1 MKPSKQK
8 TLFQS
13 WGPRKTDSQNKPDI
27 LNKSNAREATPA
39 AASTEDVIDLC
50 GSFDDDDDELLCE
63 AEESLAITHIAEPGP
78 STWNGRK
85 IGGTS
90 SSISINNQK
99 EDSGHNEAG
108 QQGEHDGNISLGVD
122 GFGCSQI
129 SATQAADL
137 PGYDR
142 TAGKLWIYPTNY
154 PVRDYQFNISQQA
167 LYKNTMVTLPTGLG
181 KTFIAAVVMYNF
193 YRWYPQGKVIFM
205 APTKPLVAQQIEACY
220 NIMGIP
226 QDHTAEMTGSMGPS
240 KRERAWQEKR
250 VYFLTPQVLTNDLS
264 RGSCPA
270 NLVRCL
276 VIDEA
281 HKALGNHAYCQ
292 VVRELVKYSQMFR
305 VLALSATPGSDIKAV
320 QQVLT
325 NLLISHIEIRTE
337 ESLDIQR
344 YSHERRV
351 EKVVLPLGDELTQV
365 KGKYIQI
372 MDVVVGRL
380 KRQGV
385 LYQRETTS
393 FSKFL
398 ILKAREQFRQD
409 PPERLPRTQYGV
421 VEGDF
426 ALAMSLYHGY
436 ELLQLHGSRSLYNF
450 LEGILTGEK
459 SYGRTRTELMRNG
472 DFVSLMEMLAS
483 KYKTPEGLTLSQVE
497 KRPQTVGHPKMEKL
511 QEIVLDHFSKHTD
524 APSRV
529 MIFSQYR
536 DSVQEI
542 TAMLHRHRPM
552 VMVMSFIGQA
562 STGKNTKGF
571 TQKEQLQVMKKFRE
585 GGYNTLVSTC
595 VGEEGLDIGDVD
607 LIICFDA
614 HKSPIRLVQRMGR
627 TGRKREGRIFM
638 LVTQGKEEQIY
649 NQSQYS
655 KRSIHKAILNGA
667 RSLHFYQH
675 SPRMVPDSHVPQCH
689 KMHITVRDAFKPVKK
704 IAPDKTDHNQSKI
717 TSMLGEGSKAVVQEG
732 DGGISLAEFRELEP
746 WLVPDSQLP
755 VLPTPSLMCL
765 PGSQQLTEPQS
776 GGRLL
781 SLSDWS
787 PWQTTLQETGR
798 TGHSMQAQHLV
809 QLMEFVQLQQSLD
822 PDDDP
827 YGLEMAAY
835 LNEDDIVKE
844 RETVAPGSI
853 LKYCIPSTGKK
864 AVKSKKKRGQGKFK
878 SRLSAVLPKMAK
890 TDEEDSDMELPEFN
904 VNKTTGGRNVG
915 KPRPGTL
922 SVNDDSSDELPALDD
937 DNDSGVENSIG
948 GNDGEREETAVEL
961 SDNDEVDGEITS
973 KPKPLPK
980 EKGHDTGRK
989 VIKSKAKSLERK
1001 MNETKLRKRKKSRH
1015 SSGHRSIVELIA
1027 DSDSNDFDNI
1037 AEEYVTFADELQ
1049 EINEHSI
1056 SPKKMEI
1063 SLVEEH
1069 DDSIMEVETD
1079 CALENSLEDLIE
1091 GSIRIRTPPPVEE
1104 AIKLCKALNEE
1115 TGKIKVD
1122 LLALVEEWHR
1132 ENADGKYIVYP
1143 VWYSKKYHRDSGIHE
1158 ETPPAERN
1166 ARKLSVP
1173 NQDLSVNTSLGVMED
1188 SSPLENVNNN
1198 ENTVEI
1204 LGSKSKKSKISI
1216 GDSNT
1221 KEDLATNKTEK
1232 ASALMKKRR
1241 LFKSP
1246 QATNLTKSPNGSSPE
1261 STNSR
1266 DSSNLSVTD
1275 NEDLQA
1281 IVSESHTKCINSQSS
1296 RSNEQNTEDINK
1308 DQKKSQRK
1316 DALSNELDNDNL
1328 KVNDDED
1335 MWMNTGSFALD
1346 LDMDEMEE
1354 KEDELMQ
1361 IFDEENSP
1369 VFSSSVK
1376 KSKNSDATDSVS
1388 KNNQGMASAT
1398 NTVQD
1403 INELSENKKIQSLF
1417 DFCEKDDLQSTFES
1431 ETDKNDELPLAK
1443 PFTETVPKS
1452 FEFDSWPHDD
1462 IDDDI
1467 FDGIKTP
1474 AVSKANTTSTQ
1485 ITFTQALHFVA
1496 GSTSSGSESLVDG
1509 HSHPGEPLNSHTY
1522 SGMSEDMMGDHEQGF
1537 NFQENIVKAGPC
1549 LSEKSRSKSGSD
1561 NCASAKSLSNTLLEG
1576 NSDSSELQEEIENS
1590 VQCAEKNKEFNK
1602 LDSAL
1607 DNPVQKPKSLVRKS
1621 SSSSSDGVEMPE
1633 FDLGFDLDED
1643 IIPPS
1648 PDMKVSQSQKSI
1660 RLSQAFNL
1668 SSRLSQSRP
1677 AKGESVIEQIQKS
1690 GAKLGTGSENQKPG
1704 SVKGFPKSR
1713 KSLKLASIDVQDK
1726 IEECEEES
1734 QSLLSDSDSL
1744 NCKLIGNSKKN
1755 KSENKKKTDLQ
1766 SIPENRL
1773 SVDVGH
1779 ENESYIPAKEIK
1791 AKKDIENKGKI
1802 EVSEPVEQKFNLS
1815 FDLLDTDLDD
1825 WIDSGAEPVTHDNK
1839 ENKDNVNGD
1848 VSTVEDH
1855 PANKSQPP
1863 VATIAPISF
1872 SQKFNNEGKKQS
1884 LNDKKLKKDL
1894 RKSVFQ
1900 MDDISP
1906 DVRGVPVN
1914 HARSKDVRKSVFQMD
1929 DISPDVRGVPVK
1941 HVKSKDVRKSVFKV
1955 DDLSSDFFDDS
1966 FDTSV
1971 FVTNDP
1977 PKTKS
1982 STPKNSHSLK
1992 HNTSTPMLSAR
2003 RKVQCVAPFRPDE
2016 GTPIGKTGGDNF
2028 VVTPPFTADH
2038 LNKVP
2043 QVTDG
2048 FHDETEA
2055 SRHDSNDMSV
2065 NVSSHSSNKSGS
2077 VTRNDT
2083 SVSKEASDND
2093 DSLIVVRK
2101 KKNVH
2106 ILESPASQAF
2116 SVHDTSDIVR
2126 PKSRKALILSGDDDD
2141 ADDFN
2146 DSFMMTQNKYI
2157 PAKKRKTI
2165 DTHMVDLDDDFEIT
2179 RNESHG
2185 KSVKSNSTSAFEM
2198 LEDDDDFEESFIQPR
2213 GKEILKGNQTSRV
2226 QQQTTKVNRRPLPT
2240 IKHKK
2245 RRAANPF
2252 LEEEA
2257 ELSEED
2263 GEMDGV
2269 SSDEAEGSDL
2279 DTYDNSF
2286 IHDSQMSQVSQAN
2299 NTDIH
2304 ALYLK
2309 SVRSPVGGEGK
2320 FKLQYNHRN
2329 VDVFSQAPPQEES
2342 HYMEDSFCVDEE
2354 CDDEWMLREEEEESS
2369 GEEPREVTLLHGDN
2383 SVLHTGRR
2391 KRRAGGV
2398 TSFMTSRQREIQVGR
2413 MNALDKIRAKVA
2425 GKTDRKMRLDS
2436 VEEVEG
2442 VKETEAV
2449 EQVNKHW
2456 KRNRRLEGRVEKKI
2470 EGKKS
2475 RIQRL
2480 NDSSSEEENEFL
2492 DKSEHSVKKGPG
2504 QMLGKGVKRAR
2515 ILLSSD
2521 SENDDD
2527 GVGGLKMFKM
2537 DGNVNSD
2544 VSAAESARLE
2554 RLRKQREKQEEFR
2567 KKLKQSEDSKLTKLK
2582 DKQSTQSF
2590 EENNAS
2596 RSDSEF
2602 AKPKAVNDNN
2612 DVEVIMNISS
2622 NQRLNNKPVI
2632 LVDSREISSSQDIIS
2647 DLRFKHDA
2655 CVTAAQL
2662 QGCDYIVSNRMAIER
2677 KSWSEFSN
2685 GANRAKLVERMQH
2698 LSVLFDRPCLI
2709 IEKDRVKPGEEKSA
2723 KQIHWTKYVDRTL
2736 SQLYRSD
2743 VRVLFTENC
2752 GETGQ
2757 MLADLCRL
2765 EMRKNMRI
2773 SVPLDLNQDQTNK
2786 VKFFLSL
2793 PKISYIHALNL
2804 CHGYKSVSDFLAST
2818 ASTIEQR
2825 GKMSTNR
2832 AIEVYNFV
2840 HREFDVNMLP
2850 VNYK

>member
-205 APTKPLVAQQIEACY
+205 APTKPLVAQQIEAC
-220 NIMGIP
+220 
-226 QDHTAEMTGSMGPS
+226 SMGPS

-351 EKVVLPLGDELTQV
+351 EKVVLPLGDELTQ
-365 KGKYIQI
+365 
-372 MDVVVGRL
+372 
-380 KRQGV
+380 
-385 LYQRETTS
+385 
-393 FSKFL
+393 
-398 ILKAREQFRQD
+398 
-409 PPERLPRTQYGV
+409 
-421 VEGDF
+421 
-426 ALAMSLYHGY
+426 
-436 ELLQLHGSRSLYNF
+436 LHGSRSLYNF

-552 VMVMSFIGQA
+552 VMVM
-562 STGKNTKGF
+562 
-571 TQKEQLQVMKKFRE
+571 KKFRE

-638 LVTQGKEEQIY
+638 LVTQGKEEQ
-649 NQSQYS
+649 
-655 KRSIHKAILNGA
+655 AILNGA

-765 PGSQQLTEPQS
+765 PGSQQLTE
-776 GGRLL
+776 
-781 SLSDWS
+781 
-787 PWQTTLQETGR
+787 TTLQETGR

-1779 ENESYIPAKEIK
+1779 ENE
-1791 AKKDIENKGKI
+1791 N
-1802 EVSEPVEQKFNLS
+1802 
-1815 FDLLDTDLDD
+1815 TDLDD

-2354 CDDEWMLREEEEESS
+2354 CDDEWMLR
-2369 GEEPREVTLLHGDN
+2369 
-2383 SVLHTGRR
+2383 

-2850 VNYK
+2850 VNYKKLK